1 MSANQLISQ
10 KLYEIYKITDIEE
23 ILQLRTMDLSA
34 IKNLYSKDIVM
45 KLILGFVTS
54 KNIDHDKIDIINV
67 YVNEIYNLLQ

>member
-23 ILQLRTMDLSA
+23 ILHLRTMDLSA

-45 KLILGFVTS
+45 KLIFGFVTS
-54 KNIDHDKIDIINV
+54 INIDSDKIDIVNV
-67 YVNEIYNLLQ
+67 YANEIYNLL

>member
-23 ILQLRTMDLSA
+23 ILQLRTMDLST

-54 KNIDHDKIDIINV
+54 KNIDSDKIDIVNV
-67 YVNEIYNLLQ
+67 YVNEINNLL